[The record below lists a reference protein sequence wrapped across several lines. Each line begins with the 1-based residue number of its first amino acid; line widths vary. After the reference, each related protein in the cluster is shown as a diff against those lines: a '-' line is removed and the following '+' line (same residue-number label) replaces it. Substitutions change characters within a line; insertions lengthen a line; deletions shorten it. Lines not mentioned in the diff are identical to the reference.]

1 MLVLG
6 GSPGLVD
13 MGGNSHSKG
22 SWFDSQHWIP
32 DGAFL
37 IFICCEIVKT
47 MFELIEKNKKRLEM
61 EMGNCKNL

>member
-1 MLVLG
+1 MVIG
-6 GSPGLVD
+6 ADSRPVD
-13 MGGNSHSKG
+13 RE
-22 SWFDSQHWIP
+22 FDSQHWIP
-32 DGAFL
+32 DGAFF